1 MGPRKEMLKMLKML
15 EELAEEF
22 DIRNNASAENAEN
35 VENVES
41 DEAEESNSS
50 ASIRLGL
57 VGDVKDDLVEL
68 FEDFPR
74 LYESG
79 VIADDDLVWVIT
91 SDLLQIGII
100 PSEVGKVNYLV
111 NLDGEIIGDCKRVKE
126 MVVMFGKNVTELI
139 RTAENIEEL
148 TEAIS
153 DEFKELYD
161 AIEFMV
167 DVIIPLKKAEKAQ
180 KEDKIAIA
188 NAKLKRIQKHLD
200 ELEKEENDNQ
210 ED

>member
-1 MGPRKEMLKMLKML
+1 MGPREEMLKMLKML

-22 DIRNNASAENAEN
+22 GIENNASAENAEDVKN
-35 VENVES
+35 AES
-41 DEAEESNSS
+41 DEAEESNSG
-50 ASIRLGL
+50 ASISLGL

-79 VIADDDLVWVIT
+79 VIADDDLVWIIT

-111 NLDGEIIGDCKRVKE
+111 NLDGEIIGDCKRIKE

-180 KEDKIAIA
+180 KEDKIAMA